1 MPSLVDIVQYQKT
14 FQLRSSYSS
23 FSNIRRLDSAI
34 TRLRLMQTNLNAGR
48 FKLGLHQ
55 DGMCTTCGVAED
67 GVHFIMFCSD
77 TKDLRDQ
84 LLKTTKKINWN
95 FPYVMTNIET
105 VKIIAKYILINKS
118 RI

>member
-55 DGMCTTCGVAED
+55 DGLCTTCGVAED

-84 LLKTTKKINWN
+84 LSTQNYEKDKLE

-118 RI
+118 